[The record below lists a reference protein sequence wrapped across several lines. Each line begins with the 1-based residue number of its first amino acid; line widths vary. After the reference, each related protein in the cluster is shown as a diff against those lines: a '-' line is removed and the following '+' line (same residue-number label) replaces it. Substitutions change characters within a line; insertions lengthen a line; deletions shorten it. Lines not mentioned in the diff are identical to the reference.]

1 VALQLRGAH
10 AARGKV
16 IYQDFRVEVGF
27 YYSMIEVIYADE
39 KYFKSFY
46 DALATV
52 AKERIYIEMLE
63 PPRFEDVA
71 AFQKGLIQKN
81 GPIFYAV
88 ENEKVV
94 GWADIFPED
103 NPRLAHRGSL
113 GMGILP
119 GYRNQGLGQKLLAK
133 ALERAKV
140 FGLEKVELNV
150 YTSNVNAVK
159 LYRKMGFKEEGLIKK
174 YRKLDSRYFDCLV
187 MAIDLTE

>member
-1 VALQLRGAH
+1 M
-10 AARGKV
+10 
-16 IYQDFRVEVGF
+16 ISQDFGAELRFHSFVVEV
-27 YYSMIEVIYADE
+27 VYADE
-39 KYFKSFY
+39 RYFKSFY
-46 DALATV
+46 EALAAV

-88 ENEKVV
+88 ENDKVV

-119 GYRNQGLGQKLLAK
+119 DYRNKGLGQKLLAK
-133 ALERAKV
+133 AIEKAKE
-140 FGLEKVELNV
+140 FGLEKIELNV
-150 YTSNVNAVK
+150 YTSNVNAIK
-159 LYRKMGFKEEGLIKK
+159 LYRKMGFTEEGLIKK

-187 MAIDLTE
+187 MAMDLSK